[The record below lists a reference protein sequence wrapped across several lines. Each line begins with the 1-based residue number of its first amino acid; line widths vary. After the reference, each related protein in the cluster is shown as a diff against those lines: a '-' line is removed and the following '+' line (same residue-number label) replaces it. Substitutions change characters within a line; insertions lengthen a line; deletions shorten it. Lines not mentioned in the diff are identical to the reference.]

1 MKIKNPL
8 KALRLFADK
17 LPLTPGIYLMRD
29 VRRVI
34 LYIGKAKSLRK
45 RVRSYF
51 KVPAL
56 VPKITVLMSKVRV
69 IDHIETP
76 TEVDALLLEAHLV
89 RKYKPRYNQE
99 LKDDK
104 SFPLLKITRE
114 KFPRLCITRQK
125 TDPKAVL
132 RPIHSSE
139 VQMGSVL
146 TAVKQKK
153 IQDKADY
160 YGPYTDAKL
169 LRQAVNLI
177 QSLFP
182 IRKCQTLP
190 KSSCLYHHLGQC
202 IAPCIKPEVKPE
214 YDRLVNEVKRFLG
227 GGKKTI
233 AQYLEERMDRASR
246 ELRFEDAQF
255 FKEQVDALSKLRK
268 KRFLP
273 KNPGQGISLSATL
286 ELKENLRLEK
296 IPERIVCFD
305 VSNVQGDQ
313 AVASKVSFYRELPDK
328 FGYRRYKIKS
338 VAGINDYAMIAEA
351 LTRMLRGIK
360 EGREDFMPDLIMI
373 DGGKG
378 HLNTAVKVLVREG
391 MEQIDLISIAKQFE
405 WVHSS
410 KFRAPLVI
418 ASDSPALYLLKK
430 VRDEAHRFAITYHRK
445 LKSKLLERSVL
456 DDIPGIGEKRKR
468 LLLRHFNSIYEI
480 RSADIEQLCAVP
492 GIERDIAIRI
502 FSFLN
507 SAKGSVSSPRTP
519 TS

>member
-1 MKIKNPL
+1 MNSKNSRN
-8 KALRLFADK
+8 KLRSIVDR

-29 VRRVI
+29 MRGEI

-51 KVPAL
+51 KVPAPI
-56 VPKITVLMSKVRV
+56 PKIAILMNKVRA
-69 IDHIETP
+69 IDHIDTP
-76 TEVDALLLEAHLV
+76 TEVDALLLEAHLIH
-89 RKYKPRYNQE
+89 KHQPRYNQD

-114 KFPRLCITRQK
+114 KFPRICVTRQK
-125 TDPKAVL
+125 TDKRA
-132 RPIHSSE
+132 I
-139 VQMGSVL
+139 
-146 TAVKQKK
+146 
-153 IQDKADY
+153 Y

-169 LRQAVNLI
+169 LHQAVNLI
-177 QSLFP
+177 NDLFP
-182 IRKCQTLP
+182 IRKCQLLP
-190 KSSCLYHHLGQC
+190 KDACLYHHIGQC

-214 YDRLVNEVKRFLG
+214 YDRLIDEVKHFLG
-227 GGKKTI
+227 GGKKSF
-233 AQYLEERMDRASR
+233 AQYLNDRMERASR

-255 FKEQVDALSKLRK
+255 FKAQIDALSKLRK
-268 KRFLP
+268 KRFLS
-273 KNPGQGISLSATL
+273 KNPGQGISLSATI
-286 ELKENLRLEK
+286 ELKQRLKLEK

-313 AVASKVSFYRELPDK
+313 SVASKVSFYRELPDK
-328 FGYRRYKIKS
+328 FGYRRYRIQGVS
-338 VAGINDYAMIAEA
+338 GINDYAMIAEA

-378 HLNTAVKVLVREG
+378 HLNTAVRVLAREE
-391 MEQIDLISIAKQFE
+391 MAMIELISIAKQFE
-405 WVHSS
+405 WVHSP

-445 LKSKLLERSVL
+445 LKSKALQRSAL

-468 LLLRHFNSIYEI
+468 ILLGHFNSLEEI
-480 RSADIEQLCAVP
+480 RCVGVEKLRAVP
-492 GIERDIAIRI
+492 GIDQKTAEAVRAY
-502 FSFLN
+502 F
-507 SAKGSVSSPRTP
+507 SPR
-519 TS
+519 